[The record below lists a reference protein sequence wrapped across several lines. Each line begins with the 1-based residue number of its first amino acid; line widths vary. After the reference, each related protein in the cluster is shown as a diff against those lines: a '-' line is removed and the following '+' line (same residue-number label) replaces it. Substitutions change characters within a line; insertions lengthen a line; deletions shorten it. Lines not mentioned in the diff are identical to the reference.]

1 MEFFSMDS
9 DCGKMNRMTSS
20 WHNVVVLVGLLL
32 ALNLAAFLTE
42 LSQETVRR
50 SVSECLV
57 TLGVKFLNFC
67 IAKSTQFR
75 YAGPMQAQPSFM
87 PLVFWYTLAQS
98 VSSLYS

>member
-1 MEFFSMDS
+1 MELFLDS
-9 DCGKMNRMTSS
+9 KKTNRMRSS
-20 WHNVVVLVGLLL
+20 WHSIVVLVGLLL
-32 ALNLAAFLTE
+32 ALNLAAFLAE

-50 SVSECLV
+50 SANECLI

-75 YAGPMQAQPSFM
+75 YAGPLQAHQ
-87 PLVFWYTLAQS
+87 PLVFWYTLARS

>member
-1 MEFFSMDS
+1 MELFSLES
-9 DCGKMNRMTSS
+9 DCEKMKRMRSS
-20 WHNVVVLVGLLL
+20 WHNVVVLVGFLL
-32 ALNLAAFLTE
+32 ALNLAAFFAE

-50 SVSECLV
+50 SVNECLV

-75 YAGPMQAQPSFM
+75 YAGPLQAQPSFM